1 MEYKTFLTVAPLVS
15 LLLAAALAA
24 LRKYRAEP
32 PARSLSRYLL
42 LALWLVVANGL
53 ELLAPTESL
62 TVLFAK
68 LEYVSFLLLPISF
81 VWFCLRYAGYDAYV
95 VPSVRGMLVAV
106 AAVLFATAAT
116 NEYHGLLWSGIDFVI
131 VEGLLTMR
139 PAYGPAFWV
148 AAAYSWGLVI
158 VGVFVILR
166 SYVFE
171 KGPYR
176 TRSFAIAAGALLPGA
191 FNVINVFQLVPGLRK
206 DFTPIGYALGGLCFF
221 VGAYL
226 ARAAR
231 VIPLARGVVL
241 RELEE
246 GVIFIDPAGRLADYN
261 GYAEKLLGLSCSML
275 GRPVTALGELGPVS
289 TVLASASVSADGAAV
304 AQATIGGRFIVARA
318 KRIGGRRGKPASRG
332 VALTLT
338 SVSERVRMQDELDAV
353 RADMLKREHFA
364 VIGRLSSDI
373 AHEISNPLG
382 YVSAEFELI
391 KSTVAGAIQDERV
404 RAEVFGMLAA
414 AEEGL
419 ARIDGVAR
427 SLLEYA
433 KRDSGDESPAPYDLA
448 RGVQSAL
455 ELSRSDYSRVAVVDV
470 DLEETP
476 RVRARG
482 SEIDRVLLNIFRN
495 AAEAIRDRASATGER
510 GRIWV
515 KTRLEGPMVVCE
527 IGNDGTP
534 LAESEGPRVFKE
546 FFSSK
551 GEDKGKAL
559 GLSISKD
566 IVEKRHG
573 GRLALVSRDPV
584 VFRMEL
590 PLADIS
596 APSP

>member
-1 MEYKTFLTVAPLVS
+1 MEYKTYLTVAPIVS
-15 LLLAAALAA
+15 LLLVAAIAA

-32 PARSLSRYLL
+32 PARSLSRFLL
-42 LALWLVVANGL
+42 LSLWLVAVNGL

-68 LEYVSFLLLPISF
+68 LEYLSFLLLPISF

-95 VPSVRGMLVAV
+95 VPRVRAALIAI
-106 AAVLFATAAT
+106 AAVLFAVVAT
-116 NEYHGLLWSGIDFVI
+116 NEFHGLYWSSIDFLI
-131 VEGLLTMR
+131 VDGFLTMR
-139 PAYGPAFWV
+139 PTYGPVFW
-148 AAAYSWGLVI
+148 AIAAYSWLLFI

-171 KGPYR
+171 RGPYR
-176 TRSFAIAAGALLPGA
+176 TRSFAIAAGALLPGV
-191 FNVINVFQLVPGLRK
+191 FNVINVFRLVPWLRK
-206 DFTPIGYALGGLCFF
+206 DYTPIGYALGGLCFF

-246 GVIFIDPAGRLADYN
+246 GVVFIDSTGRLADYN
-261 GYAEKLLGLSCSML
+261 EFAEKLLGLSCSML
-275 GRPVTALGELGPVS
+275 GRPVTAIRELDPVS

-304 AQATIGGRFIVARA
+304 AQATIDDRFIVARA
-318 KRIGGRRGKPASRG
+318 KRIGGRHRKQAARG
-332 VALTLT
+332 VVLTM
-338 SVSERVRMQDELDAV
+338 SDVSERVRMQDELDSV

-364 VIGRLSSDI
+364 VIGRLSTDI
-373 AHEISNPLG
+373 AHEITNPLG
-382 YVSAEFELI
+382 YVSAEFESI
-391 KSTVAGAIQDERV
+391 KSTVAGAIHDEHV
-404 RAEVFGMLAA
+404 RADVFGMIAA

-419 ARIDGVAR
+419 ARIEGVAR
-427 SLLEYA
+427 SLLEYG

-476 RVRARG
+476 RIRARG
-482 SEIDRVLLNIFRN
+482 SEIDRVLLNILRN
-495 AAEAIRDRASATGER
+495 AAEAIRERASATGER

-515 KTRLEGPMVVCE
+515 KTRLEGAVVVCE

-534 LAESEGPRVFKE
+534 LAESDGLRVFKE

-551 GEDKGKAL
+551 SDGKGKGL

-573 GRLALVSRDPV
+573 GRLYLVSRDPV

-590 PLADIS
+590 PLADVS